1 MDVQKIELSRHL
13 FLAER
18 LTKRAM
24 DAAKTPKALV
34 IAKQVHDTRMLLPG
48 SGDHHEQLSARS
60 QLRQASLE
68 VETERVQLDPD
79 RSP

>member
-24 DAAKTPKALV
+24 DAAKTPKAAGVLPVRLAVISLRV
-34 IAKQVHDTRMLLPG
+34 IA
-48 SGDHHEQLSARS
+48 
-60 QLRQASLE
+60 AS
-68 VETERVQLDPD
+68 
-79 RSP
+79 SC